1 MMKYNYRFEKI
12 LVVKD
17 QEKTESE
24 LAFKESVQVF
34 EEIATKLYDLLKK
47 KEDLIEYQQERLK
60 IGSSID
66 EINHYSK
73 FIDSMEKTIEDAQQ
87 KVMQARAKM
96 NWHEQKL
103 LEKSLEVRKYE
114 KMRERDHERFIED
127 QLHIEAIQL
136 DELSTIAYYK
146 KEIRWFRGKKNKK
159 YDGTSGRNGI
169 GKPISRFFQKV
180 FLPIFNPVH
189 VSHRNFID
197 YYIYDG
203 I

>member
-146 KEIRWFRGKKNKK
+146 KEIR
-159 YDGTSGRNGI
+159 
-169 GKPISRFFQKV
+169 
-180 FLPIFNPVH
+180 
-189 VSHRNFID
+189 
-197 YYIYDG
+197 
-203 I
+203 

>member
-1 MMKYNYRFEKI
+1 MSKYTYRFEKI

-47 KEDLIEYQQERLK
+47 KEDLISYQQERLK
-60 IGSSID
+60 VGSSID

-73 FIDSMEKTIEDAQQ
+73 FIDSMEKTIEDVQQ
-87 KVMQARAKM
+87 KVVQARAKM

-103 LEKSLEVRKYE
+103 LEKNLEVRKYE
-114 KMRERDHERFIED
+114 KMRENDFEHFKED
-127 QLHIEAIQL
+127 QLRTEAILL

-146 KEIRWFRGKKNKK
+146 REIR
-159 YDGTSGRNGI
+159 
-169 GKPISRFFQKV
+169 
-180 FLPIFNPVH
+180 
-189 VSHRNFID
+189 
-197 YYIYDG
+197 
-203 I
+203 

>member
-1 MMKYNYRFEKI
+1 MKYNYRFEKI

-146 KEIRWFRGKKNKK
+146 KEIR
-159 YDGTSGRNGI
+159 
-169 GKPISRFFQKV
+169 
-180 FLPIFNPVH
+180 
-189 VSHRNFID
+189 
-197 YYIYDG
+197 
-203 I
+203 

>member
-47 KEDLIEYQQERLK
+47 KEDLIEYQQERIK

-114 KMRERDHERFIED
+114 KMRERDHERFIEN

-146 KEIRWFRGKKNKK
+146 KEIR
-159 YDGTSGRNGI
+159 
-169 GKPISRFFQKV
+169 
-180 FLPIFNPVH
+180 
-189 VSHRNFID
+189 
-197 YYIYDG
+197 
-203 I
+203 